1 MSRRFDS
8 VFEDEDD
15 KAYMTFEF
23 RNCGKSVSL
32 DNKYPYDVTWREIL
46 EDVVMCLEGEFGY
59 SFDLEADLGIYYK
72 GKGDERSD

>member
-23 RNCGKSVSL
+23 RNCGKTVTL
-32 DNKYPYDVTWREIL
+32 DNKYDYDVTWSEIL
-46 EDVVMCLEGEFGY
+46 EDVVQCLEGAYGY
-59 SFDLEADLGIYYK
+59 SFNLDDFSIYK
-72 GKGDERSD
+72 GKTDE

>member
-23 RNCGKSVSL
+23 RHCGKSVTI
-32 DNKYPYDVTWREIL
+32 DNKYDYDVQWREIL
-46 EDVVMCLEGEFGY
+46 EDVVNCLEGSYGY
-59 SFDLEADLGIYYK
+59 SFKLKDDLGIYT
-72 GKGDERSD
+72 GKSDE

>member
-23 RNCGKSVSL
+23 RNCGKTVTI
-32 DNKYPYDVTWREIL
+32 DNKYDYDVTWNEIL
-46 EDVVMCLEGEFGY
+46 EDVVQCLEGSYGY
-59 SFDLEADLGIYYK
+59 SFDIKDFSIYV
-72 GKGDERSD
+72 GKSDE

>member
-15 KAYMTFEF
+15 TAYMEFEF
-23 RNCGKSVSL
+23 RNCGKSVRL
-32 DNKYPYDVTWREIL
+32 YNKYPYDVTWREIL

-59 SFDLEADLGIYYK
+59 SFGLDDDLGIYT
-72 GKGDERSD
+72 GKKDDD

>member
-23 RNCGKSVSL
+23 RNCGKTVTL
-32 DNKYPYDVTWREIL
+32 DNKYDYNVTWSEIL
-46 EDVVMCLEGEFGY
+46 EDVVQCLEGAYGY
-59 SFDLEADLGIYYK
+59 SFNLDDFSIYK
-72 GKGDERSD
+72 RKTDE

>member
-23 RNCGKSVSL
+23 RNCGKTVTV
-32 DNKYPYDVTWREIL
+32 DNKYHYDVTWNEIL
-46 EDVVMCLEGEFGY
+46 EDVVQCLEGSYGY
-59 SFDLEADLGIYYK
+59 SFNLDDFSIYTGEK
-72 GKGDERSD
+72 NERSE

>member
-23 RNCGKSVSL
+23 RNCDKTVTL
-32 DNKYPYDVTWREIL
+32 NNKYDYTVTWDEIL
-46 EDVVMCLEGEFGY
+46 QDVVQCLEGSYGY
-59 SFDLEADLGIYYK
+59 SFNLDDLSIYK
-72 GKGDERSD
+72 RSDDE

>member
-23 RNCGKSVSL
+23 RNCGKTVTV
-32 DNKYPYDVTWREIL
+32 DNKYDYDVTWSEIL
-46 EDVVMCLEGEFGY
+46 EDVVQCLEGSYGY
-59 SFDLEADLGIYYK
+59 SFNLDDFSIYTGEK
-72 GKGDERSD
+72 NERSE

>member
-23 RNCGKSVSL
+23 RNCGKTVTL
-32 DNKYPYDVTWREIL
+32 DNKYDYDVTWSEIL
-46 EDVVMCLEGEFGY
+46 EDVVQCLEGAYGY
-59 SFDLEADLGIYYK
+59 SFNLDDFSIYK
-72 GKGDERSD
+72 RKTDE

>member
-23 RNCGKSVSL
+23 RNCGKTVTL
-32 DNKYPYDVTWREIL
+32 DNKYDYDVTWSEIL
-46 EDVVMCLEGEFGY
+46 EDVVQCLEGSYGY
-59 SFDLEADLGIYYK
+59 SFNLDDFSIYTGEK
-72 GKGDERSD
+72 NERSE

>member
-23 RNCGKSVSL
+23 RNCGKTVTL
-32 DNKYPYDVTWREIL
+32 NNKYDYDVTWSEIL
-46 EDVVMCLEGEFGY
+46 EDVVQCLEGSYGY
-59 SFDLEADLGIYYK
+59 SFNLDDLSIYKRAAD
-72 GKGDERSD
+72 E

>member
-23 RNCGKSVSL
+23 RHCGKTVTL
-32 DNKYPYDVTWREIL
+32 DNKYGYDVQWHEIL
-46 EDVVMCLEGEFGY
+46 EDVVNCLEGAYGY
-59 SFDLEADLGIYYK
+59 SFHLTDDLGIYT
-72 GKGDERSD
+72 GKSDDD

>member
-23 RNCGKSVSL
+23 RNCGKTVTL
-32 DNKYPYDVTWREIL
+32 NNKYDYDVTWSEIL
-46 EDVVMCLEGEFGY
+46 EDVVQCLEGVYGY
-59 SFDLEADLGIYYK
+59 SFNLDDFSIYK
-72 GKGDERSD
+72 SKTDE

>member
-23 RNCGKSVSL
+23 RNCDKTVTL
-32 DNKYPYDVTWREIL
+32 NNKYDYAVTWDEIL
-46 EDVVMCLEGEFGY
+46 QDVVQCLEGSYGY
-59 SFDLEADLGIYYK
+59 SFNLDDLSIYK
-72 GKGDERSD
+72 RSDDE

>member
-23 RNCGKSVSL
+23 RNCGKRVSL
-32 DNKYPYDVTWREIL
+32 DNKYPYDVTWREL
-46 EDVVMCLEGEFGY
+46 VEDVIKCLEGDFGY
-59 SFDLEADLGIYYK
+59 AFDLEDDLGIYYK

>member
-23 RNCGKSVSL
+23 RNCGKTVTL
-32 DNKYPYDVTWREIL
+32 NNKYDYDVTWSEIL
-46 EDVVMCLEGEFGY
+46 EDVVQCLEGSYGY
-59 SFDLEADLGIYYK
+59 SFNLDDLSIYKRAD
-72 GKGDERSD
+72 DE

>member
-23 RNCGKSVSL
+23 RNCGKTVTL
-32 DNKYPYDVTWREIL
+32 NNKYDYDVTWGEVL
-46 EDVVMCLEGEFGY
+46 GDVVRCLEGSYGY
-59 SFDLEADLGIYYK
+59 SFNLDDFSIYK
-72 GKGDERSD
+72 RGENE

>member
-23 RNCGKSVSL
+23 RNCGKTVTIN
-32 DNKYPYDVTWREIL
+32 NKYDYDVTWNEIL
-46 EDVVMCLEGEFGY
+46 EDVVQCLEGHYGY
-59 SFDLEADLGIYYK
+59 SFDLDEFSIYT
-72 GKGDERSD
+72 GKKNERSE